1 MATQWSVIANRKDK
15 RGQVARTEYRIDAVT
30 AGGCPAQAG
39 ALVLLDSCGKIDSS
53 LLPPIPSSSCC
64 IELEVNGVKV
74 PDQNTA
80 NFIAQNNIE
89 ITYDNA
95 GGIYFN
101 VTGTPS
107 SCAEYLCT
115 PSGCPIDV
123 GLSAPT
129 HPGMM
134 LISQPGNCS
143 AIWAD
148 PQVQGLYPAG
158 SPICPA
164 PAYVAPTCIQPIGIG
179 IQDANGDLQWLQG
192 SFAGSPAV
200 FALDVNVVNPL
211 TVTFSE
217 SSICVTQC
225 TTPWVVSGAVSVTG
239 TVVVTN
245 TGTFAVQDAAAE
257 ASLATLAA
265 DLASV
270 IGLYGSPAV
279 PVLQVEVV
287 NQTSGTSC
295 VTQCTSPWVVND
307 PIANAYLAELVAA
320 LTFVGSPAVPA
331 INVNVASGDVTVSET
346 YNAIPPSPPNGSTLP
361 LQSDSAGS
369 LYVDPT
375 GRIPTY
381 HGTESAFAP
390 LANATTPFF
399 TIQGSA
405 TKVIQITWACTT
417 GNSAL
422 NLIRF
427 RRFSAIS
434 GGAFNAITPVPDD
447 TLNPAA
453 TVAISQYTTLPTVAT
468 AFNLGSIE
476 SQYMQWTTNTSSL
489 VGPPAIVWEFGTD
502 GGQAAT
508 LRGVNDWFG
517 IEISAVAAAGA
528 LMTIKVMWTEE

>member
-15 RGQVARTEYRIDAVT
+15 RGQVARTEYRIDAVST
-30 AGGCPAQAG
+30 GGCPAQAG
-39 ALVLLDSCGKIDSS
+39 ALVLLDSCGKIDPS

-89 ITYDNA
+89 ITYDNE

-107 SCAEYLCT
+107 SCATYLCT
-115 PSGCPIDV
+115 PSGCAIDV

-192 SFAGSPAV
+192 SYAGSPAV

-225 TTPWVVSGAVSVTG
+225 T
-239 TVVVTN
+239 
-245 TGTFAVQDAAAE
+245 
-257 ASLATLAA
+257 
-265 DLASV
+265 
-270 IGLYGSPAV
+270 
-279 PVLQVEVV
+279 
-287 NQTSGTSC
+287 
-295 VTQCTSPWVVND
+295 SPWVVND
-307 PIANAYLAELVAA
+307 PIANSYLAELVAA
-320 LTFVGSPAVPA
+320 LTAVGSPAVPA
-331 INVNVASGDVTVSET
+331 INVNIAGGEVAVGAT
-346 YNAIPPSPPNGSTLP
+346 YNTVPPAPTSGSTIP
-361 LQSDSAGS
+361 LQADSVGS
-369 LYVDPT
+369 LYVDET
-375 GRIPTY
+375 GRTPTFRASQ
-381 HGTESAFAP
+381 SAFTP
-390 LANATTPFF
+390 LANAITPFF
-399 TIQGSA
+399 VIQGSA
-405 TKVIQITWACTT
+405 TKVVRVRRVAITWACTT

-422 NLIRF
+422 NLIRL

-434 GGAFNAITPVPDD
+434 GGTFSVVTPTPDD
-447 TLNPAA
+447 TLNPASTA
-453 TVAISQYTTLPTVAT
+453 AVSQYSALPTVAT
-468 AFNLGSIE
+468 AYNLGVMRGE
-476 SQYMQWTTNTSSL
+476 YMQWTTNTSSL
-489 VGPPAIVWEFGTD
+489 VAPPNIIWEFGND

-517 IEISAVAAAGA
+517 IELSAVAAAGA
-528 LMTIKVMWTEE
+528 LMTISVMWTEE